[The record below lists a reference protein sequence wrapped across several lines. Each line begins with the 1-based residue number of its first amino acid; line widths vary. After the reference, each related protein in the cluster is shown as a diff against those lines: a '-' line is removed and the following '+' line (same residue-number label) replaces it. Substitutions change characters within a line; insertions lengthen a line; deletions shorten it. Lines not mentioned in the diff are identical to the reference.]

1 MMRILIVD
9 DQATNRV
16 LLSDMVSGFGFQCL
30 SVNSAEQGLAVFQQF
45 QPDIVLLDV
54 LMPETDGVEA
64 APHFKEAAGDVHL
77 PLIFITAL
85 DDQETLLRCLQAG
98 GDDFVSKPFEPVVL
112 EAKLM
117 AHKRSR
123 ELSITL
129 AEKNKALAY
138 HSARV
143 DREHQIVEHIFHN
156 SLLNNYL
163 DYPHLQTYLSSMSM
177 FNGDLLLASPGP
189 LGNMYFLLGDFTGH
203 GLSAAIGAL
212 PTAETF
218 FSMSHSGS
226 SVGELSREIN
236 RRLHQLLPSDMF
248 LAAIILEI
256 SASGTR
262 LSYWNGGM
270 PPGLLIKADNSV
282 QPALQPQHLAL
293 GILNDTQ
300 FDSGLSSLS
309 PAEGDSLLLYSDG
322 VIEQSHSDSG
332 MLGVDGLCQLVQQ
345 SKSSPLSLTRDL
357 IPLFSAQP
365 QRDDISLALLQC
377 KPTGI
382 APQVDETL
390 PSPLSFELRL
400 KLEAEHIRQQNPVN
414 RLVGDLIHI
423 EGFARYKTQF
433 FTVLSETYSNAL
445 EHGLLQLDSSWKS
458 APEGFEYYYQEYQR
472 RLGELQRGCIDIFI
486 SYQADFRRINFEITD
501 SGQGF
506 KRHSGTGSNPVEENF
521 GRGLRLVEELSED
534 LHWKNQGRTVA
545 FTLVL
550 REEG

>member
-1 MMRILIVD
+1 MRVLIVD
-9 DQATNRV
+9 DQAANRV

-30 SVNSAEQGLAVFQQF
+30 SVGGAEQGLDAFPQF

-54 LMPETDGVEA
+54 LMPGMDGVEA
-64 APHFKEAAGDVHL
+64 APRFKEAAGDVHL

-85 DDQETLLRCLQAG
+85 DDQKTLLRCLQAG
-98 GDDFVSKPFEPVVL
+98 GDDFVSNPFEPVVL
-112 EAKLM
+112 EAKLL

-123 ELSITL
+123 ELSISL
-129 AEKNKALAY
+129 AEKNRALAY

-156 SLLNNYL
+156 SLINNYL

-212 PTAETF
+212 PTAEAF
-218 FSMSHSGS
+218 FSMSRSGS
-226 SVGELSREIN
+226 SVSELSREIN

-270 PPGLLIKADNSV
+270 PPGLMIKSNGSV
-282 QPALQPQHLAL
+282 EPTLEPQHLAL

-300 FDSGLSSLS
+300 FDSGLCSLS
-309 PAEGDSLLLYSDG
+309 AEQGDSLLLYSDG
-322 VIEQSHSDSG
+322 VIEQYAANSS
-332 MLGVDGLCQLVQQ
+332 MLGVEGLCQLVRQ
-345 SKSSPLSLTRDL
+345 SKSNSLSLNRDL
-357 IPLFSAQP
+357 IPLFAEQP

-382 APQVDETL
+382 APLVDESRL
-390 PSPLSFELRL
+390 SPLSFELKL
-400 KLEAEHIRQQNPVN
+400 KMEAEHIREQNPVN
-414 RLVGDLIHI
+414 RLVGDLINI

-433 FTVLSETYSNAL
+433 FTLLSEAYSNAL

-472 RLGELQRGCIDIFI
+472 RLKELQQGCIDIFI
-486 SYQADFRRINFEITD
+486 KYHAEGRCISFEITD

-506 KRHSGTGSNPVEENF
+506 NHQSTEDTDQGEENF
-521 GRGLRLVEELSED
+521 GRGLRLVEELSQD
-534 LHWKNQGRTVA
+534 LYWKNEGRTVV
-545 FTLVL
+545 FTLAL
-550 REEG
+550 RD

>member
-1 MMRILIVD
+1 MRILIVD
-9 DQATNRV
+9 DQAPNRV

-30 SVNSAEQGLAVFQQF
+30 SVSSAKQGLAAFQQF

-54 LMPETDGVEA
+54 LMPEMDGIEA
-64 APHFKEAAGDVHL
+64 APQFKQVAGDVHL

-85 DDQETLLRCLQAG
+85 DDQQTLLRCLQAG

-112 EAKLM
+112 EAKLL

-138 HSARV
+138 HSSRV
-143 DREHQIVEHIFHN
+143 EREHQIVEHIFHN
-156 SLLNNYL
+156 SLLSNHL

-218 FSMSHSGS
+218 FSMSRDGS

-236 RRLHQLLPSDMF
+236 KRLHQLLPSDMF

-270 PPGLLIKADNSV
+270 PPGLLITTDNKV
-282 QPALQPQHLAL
+282 QPTLQPQHLAL
-293 GILNDTQ
+293 GILQDAQ

-309 PAEGDSLLLYSDG
+309 VEEGDSLLLYSDG
-322 VIEQSHSDSG
+322 VIEQYQRKTG
-332 MLGVDGLCQLVQQ
+332 MLGVDGLCELVGQ
-345 SKSSPLSLTRDL
+345 SNASQLSLSRDL
-357 IPLFSAQP
+357 VPLFTEQP
-365 QRDDISLALLQC
+365 QRDDISLALLRC

-382 APQVDETL
+382 APQADHSL

-414 RLVGDLIHI
+414 RLVSDLMHV

-433 FTVLSETYSNAL
+433 FTLLSEAYSNAL

-472 RLGELQRGCIDIFI
+472 RLGELQQGCIDIFI
-486 SYQADFRRINFEITD
+486 SYQAETRCINFEITD

-506 KRHSGTGSNPVEENF
+506 NRQSETNNDQTDDNF
-521 GRGLRLVEELSED
+521 GRGLRLVEELSVN

-545 FTLVL
+545 FTLPL
-550 REEG
+550 RD